1 MNTRDCRCRSKVSAP
16 LVVERGQA
24 IIRNS
29 TVSSLAAM
37 NLIESRGR
45 RQPGQAAHSILVF
58 YLADVALRRC
68 PLLAGP
74 ASHSSP
80 PTPSKAT
87 IRMAGFRLS
96 VAGAS
101 FVRYLVRCSL
111 PIALLLCA
119 VAAAAQPAPFMPDTQ
134 TVELSGR
141 ELHVDVYETGA
152 APSRGVAIVAHGFMR
167 SRARHRDLW
176 QALAAAGII
185 AVIPDLPYV
194 LNHWGNGEAI
204 AELAHKLEAGA
215 LGLPPIERSRM
226 VLIGTSAGGLATVL
240 AAAKLPG
247 LAGWI
252 GLDPV
257 DGTGTGVHAASQLA
271 SPAVVLLADP
281 SGCNLYGS
289 GHLIARAVPA
299 LLRSIVLGGAS
310 HCDFEGPTNKFC
322 QRICGGSSSEMQSFA
337 RDETVRA
344 VVELLRDSGTRQTT
358 ILPEHAE

>member
-1 MNTRDCRCRSKVSAP
+1 MVA
-16 LVVERGQA
+16 
-24 IIRNS
+24 
-29 TVSSLAAM
+29 SSGDEPDRVA
-37 NLIESRGR
+37 R
-45 RQPGQAAHSILVF
+45 RQQLRQAAYSILGF
-58 YLADVALRRC
+58 YLADVALRHC
-68 PLLAGP
+68 PVLAGS
-74 ASHSSP
+74 ALRSSRP
-80 PTPSKAT
+80 IPSKAT
-87 IRMAGFRLS
+87 RTTGFRRS
-96 VAGAS
+96 VTGMHSAQ
-101 FVRYLVRCSL
+101 YLLRCTL
-111 PIALLLCA
+111 PIALLLYA
-119 VAAAAQPAPFMPDTQ
+119 IAAAAQPAQFTVDTQ

-141 ELHVDVYETGA
+141 DLHVDVYEPEA
-152 APSRGVAIVAHGFMR
+152 APSRGAAIVAHGFMR
-167 SRARHRDLW
+167 SRARHRDLG

-257 DGTGTGVHAASQLA
+257 DGTGTGVHAASQLG

-289 GHLIARAVPA
+289 GRSIARAVPA

-322 QRICGGSSSEMQSFA
+322 QRICGGSSPEMQSFA
-337 RDETVRA
+337 REETVRD
-344 VVELLRDSGTRQTT
+344 VIELLRDSGARQTT